1 MPLSLEIDQG
11 RRRVFG
17 KGSGEIGPADFV
29 HFFSERRRSFYN
41 GFPELLDFGDA
52 TANFS
57 GDEIKSLATARRK
70 LSEKMPP
77 APVAYVARNEKLF
90 AAFRMLKELTEDI
103 RPIEVFRNL
112 TEAERWLDNVGRVHD
127 EKRYFGRSRAV

>member
-1 MPLSLEIDQG
+1 MPLSLEIDER

-29 HFFSERRRSFYN
+29 HFFSERKKSYYN

-52 TANFS
+52 TTSFS
-57 GDEIKSLATARRK
+57 DDEIGSLAAARRK
-70 LSEKMPP
+70 LAEKMPP

-90 AAFRMLKELTEDI
+90 EMFRKLKELTQDI
-103 RPIEVFRNL
+103 RPIEVFRTL
-112 TEAERWLDNVGRVHD
+112 AEAEKWLDSAGRVHD
-127 EKRYFGRSRAV
+127 EKRYHGRSRTA